1 VKTELRWMLEGH
13 RLKANDPAYVKTT
26 EEDLLVEYE
35 KGIHNL
41 TVNEEF
47 RVLKKVEKLQVDKS
61 QLELIA
67 QDVAMLKRK
76 MKKI

>member
-1 VKTELRWMLEGH
+1 MKTELRWMLEGH

>member
-1 VKTELRWMLEGH
+1 MKTELRWMLEGH

-47 RVLKKVEKLQVDKS
+47 RVLKKVEKLQVDNS

-67 QDVAMLKRK
+67 QDVAMLKR
-76 MKKI
+76 

>member
-1 VKTELRWMLEGH
+1 MKTELRWMLEGH

-67 QDVAMLKRK
+67 QDVAMLKR
-76 MKKI
+76 

>member
-1 VKTELRWMLEGH
+1 MLEGH

-35 KGIHNL
+35 KGMHNL
-41 TVNEEF
+41 TVNEEI

-67 QDVAMLKRK
+67 QDVAMLKR
-76 MKKI
+76 

>member
-67 QDVAMLKRK
+67 QDVAMLKR
-76 MKKI
+76 